1 MDAAFAI
8 TGLIEEF
15 ESLIEEGD
23 FEGAE
28 ELLAQSLDRAPQLEA
43 FFHFQYGRLYSR
55 WNKLTSAVNHLNRA
69 AELSKSRGDE
79 LFTIQV
85 VMELKSVKDRQAAQR
100 P

>member
-1 MDAAFAI
+1 VDAAFSVAGI
-8 TGLIEEF
+8 IEEF
-15 ESLIEEGD
+15 EALVSGGD

-28 ELLAQSLDRAPQLEA
+28 ELLAQSMGASPQLEA

-55 WNKLTSAVNHLNRA
+55 WNKLTSALNHLLKA
-69 AELSKSRGDE
+69 AELSKLRGDE

-85 VMELKSVKDRQAAQR
+85 VSELKSVKEKQAAQK

>member
-1 MDAAFAI
+1 MDASF
-8 TGLIEEF
+8 TLEGLIEEF
-15 ESLIEEGD
+15 ESLVASGD

-28 ELLAQSLDRAPQLEA
+28 ELLARSLSVRPQLEA

-55 WNKLTSAVNHLNRA
+55 WNKLTSAQHHLLKA
-69 AELSKSRGDE
+69 VELSKIKGDE

-85 VMELKSVKDRQAAQR
+85 VSELKSVKEKQIAQR

>member
-1 MDAAFAI
+1 MDAAFPI

-15 ESLIEEGD
+15 ESLIAEGD

-28 ELLAQSLDRAPQLEA
+28 ELLAQSMGQAPQLEA
-43 FFHFQYGRLYSR
+43 FFHFQYGRLYSK
-55 WNKLTSAVNHLNRA
+55 WNKLTSAQNHLLKA
-69 AELSKSRGDE
+69 AELAKLRGDE

-85 VMELKSVKDRQAAQR
+85 VSELKVVKDKQAAQK